1 MQNFDFTKPYADF
14 DIDEVVRYAKE
25 KGIEVIGHHE
35 TGGNIPNYER
45 QMDHAMQWY
54 TDHGIHL
61 LKTGYAGAFPD
72 GYLHHSQY
80 GVNHYQTG
88 SGNCRPSSN
97 DSGCT
102 RTDQRYRYP
111 NMMTR

>member
-1 MQNFDFTKPYADF
+1 MQKEIHRFCRGQSYRSCPVRRLERRLGELGRYAELDFTKPYADF
-14 DIDEVVRYAKE
+14 DIDEIVRYAKE
-25 KGIEVIGHHE
+25 KGVEIMGHHE

-72 GYLHHSQY
+72 GYSA
-80 GVNHYQTG
+80 
-88 SGNCRPSSN
+88 S
-97 DSGCT
+97 
-102 RTDQRYRYP
+102 
-111 NMMTR
+111 